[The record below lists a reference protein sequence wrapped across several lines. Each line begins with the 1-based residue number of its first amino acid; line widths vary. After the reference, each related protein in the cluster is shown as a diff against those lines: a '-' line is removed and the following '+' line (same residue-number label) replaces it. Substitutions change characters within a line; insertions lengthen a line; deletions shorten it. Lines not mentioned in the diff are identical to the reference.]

1 MSWGAR
7 TMNLHSQLISSNGSG
22 SFGGQGGLDFFLLT
36 LRKQREKKNTHTH
49 THTQT
54 HTSSSRERSGMQ
66 RSAKQKKQSKAKE
79 NDETSANFVKGKKKG
94 SSSKQARKREFLGSG
109 QK

>member
-1 MSWGAR
+1 
-7 TMNLHSQLISSNGSG
+7 
-22 SFGGQGGLDFFLLT
+22 
-36 LRKQREKKNTHTH
+36 
-49 THTQT
+49 
-54 HTSSSRERSGMQ
+54 MQ

>member
-36 LRKQREKKNTHTH
+36 LRKQREKKTHTH
-49 THTQT
+49 THK
-54 HTSSSRERSGMQ
+54 HTLLLLLQERSGMQ